1 MFVARGEAEEERAC
15 ARETDVDTDIYRQLC
30 IGPLRNCSRWRLCDS
45 ISANLFGTC
54 LNHPNRTPTL
64 NQTRADAPVTGLDP
78 AQMCTSLT
86 DAYRRIYHGIS
97 DACWTRRKLQAL
109 SGQTRRTRG
118 RSTAPESAL
127 NNSRQP
133 QYGASL
139 TWNTLFPGG
148 GKYLDSLQ
156 LWHSPICMYFNGYVN
171 STEGHP
177 QHMDFKHSCRE
188 VLPDVIQARDS
199 CTFLLSQPI
208 SFLRPLAE
216 TSIRLNCQR
225 RAPRLPPSSGSDNL
239 FSDFAP
245 HSRASV

>member
-1 MFVARGEAEEERAC
+1 MATHRGEGMFVGGYVCCEGGGRGRTRVCEGNGCGHRYLSTTVHWTPQELFQMAAVRLNQ
-15 ARETDVDTDIYRQLC
+15 RQPFWHL
-30 IGPLRNCSRWRLCDS
+30 SQ
-45 ISANLFGTC
+45 
-54 LNHPNRTPTL
+54 PNRTPTL

-156 LWHSPICMYFNGYVN
+156 LWHSPICI
-171 STEGHP
+171 STA
-177 QHMDFKHSCRE
+177 MSTRLKDTHSIC
-188 VLPDVIQARDS
+188 I
-199 CTFLLSQPI
+199 
-208 SFLRPLAE
+208 
-216 TSIRLNCQR
+216 
-225 RAPRLPPSSGSDNL
+225 
-239 FSDFAP
+239 
-245 HSRASV
+245 